1 MKQTF
6 WQRIRIR
13 RRIAIIDEHTLRE
26 LHSFRLSVLGITT
39 VLVVMFIITVLVL
52 SLLITH
58 TDLRTLLP
66 GYDENLRQ
74 TLLNESM
81 RVDSLSNA
89 VVLQRKYLD
98 VIRDITAG
106 EIKSDTV
113 QSLDSM
119 QLIFQEELMAAKR
132 EATEDF
138 VAQYESKEKDNL
150 ALFDIQNTAPILTI
164 FVPAHGVITQHYAP
178 RQGMNGVT
186 IQTHDKENICA
197 CLAGNIIMVNK
208 EWNDVYTVVI
218 QHANYTSIYRNLN
231 VVTRSVGDQV
241 KAGATIGIVNKDG
254 SLQFELWK
262 EGVSINPEEVIAF

>member
-13 RRIAIIDEHTLRE
+13 RRIVILDEHTLRE
-26 LHSFRLSVLGITT
+26 LHNFRLSVLGITT
-39 VLVVMFIITVLVL
+39 VLVTMFIITIVVL

-66 GYDENLRQ
+66 GYDENMRQ
-74 TLLNESM
+74 TLLDESM
-81 RVDSLSNA
+81 RVDSLHN
-89 VVLQRKYLD
+89 VVVMQRKYLD

-138 VAQYESKEKDNL
+138 MAQYESKEKDNL
-150 ALFDIQNTAPILTI
+150 ALFDIQSTTPMLTI
-164 FVPAHGVITQHYAP
+164 FVPAHGVITQHYDP

-186 IQTHDKENICA
+186 IQTRDKENICA
-197 CLAGNIIMVNK
+197 CLAGHVIMVNK

-218 QHANYTSIYRNLN
+218 QHVNYTSIYRNVN
-231 VVTRSVGDQV
+231 VVTRSVGDQLKV
-241 KAGATIGIVNKDG
+241 GATIGIVNKEG
-254 SLQFELWK
+254 LLQFELWK

>member
-13 RRIAIIDEHTLRE
+13 RRIVILDEHTLRE
-26 LHSFRLSVLGITT
+26 LHNFRLSVLGITT
-39 VLVVMFIITVLVL
+39 VLVTMFIITIVVL

-66 GYDENLRQ
+66 GYDENMRQ
-74 TLLNESM
+74 TLLDESM
-81 RVDSLSNA
+81 RVDSLHN
-89 VVLQRKYLD
+89 VVVMQRKYLD

-150 ALFDIQNTAPILTI
+150 ALFDIQSTTPILTI
-164 FVPAHGVITQHYAP
+164 FVPAHGVIAQHYDP

-208 EWNDVYTVVI
+208 EWNDVYTIVI

-231 VVTRSVGDQV
+231 VVTRSVGDQL
-241 KAGATIGIVNKDG
+241 KAGTTIGIVNKEG
-254 SLQFELWK
+254 LLQFELWK
-262 EGVSINPEEVIAF
+262 EGLSINPEEVIAF

>member
-6 WQRIRIR
+6 WQRIRVR

-39 VLVVMFIITVLVL
+39 VLVVMFIVTVVVL

-58 TDLRTLLP
+58 TSLRTLLP

-81 RVDSLSNA
+81 RVDSLNNA
-89 VVLQRKYLD
+89 VVMQRKYLD

-106 EIKSDTV
+106 EVKSDTV

-119 QLIFQEELMAAKR
+119 QLIFQEKLMEAKW

-150 ALFDIQNTAPILTI
+150 ALFDIQNTTPILTI
-164 FVPAHGVITQHYAP
+164 YVPAHGVILQHYDP
-178 RQGMNGVT
+178 RLGMNGVT
-186 IQTHDKENICA
+186 IQTRDKENVCA

-208 EWNDVYTVVI
+208 EWNDVYTIVI
-218 QHANYTSIYRNLN
+218 QHANYVSVYRN
-231 VVTRSVGDQV
+231 VDAVTRSVGDRL
-241 KAGATIGIVNKDG
+241 KAGATIGIVNKEG
-254 SLQFELWK
+254 PLQFELWK

>member
-39 VLVVMFIITVLVL
+39 VLVAMFIITVVVL
-52 SLLITH
+52 SLLIIH
-58 TDLRTLLP
+58 TNLRTFLP

-74 TLLNESM
+74 TLMDESM
-81 RVDSLSNA
+81 RVDSLNN
-89 VVLQRKYLD
+89 VVVMQRKYLD

-106 EIKSDTV
+106 EVKSDTV

-119 QLIFQEELMAAKR
+119 QLIFQEQLMAAKF

-138 VAQYESKEKDNL
+138 MDQYESKEKDNL
-150 ALFDIQNTAPILTI
+150 ALFDVQNTAPILTI
-164 FVPAHGVITQHYAP
+164 FIPAHGVVVEHYDP
-178 RQGMNGVT
+178 RQGQNGVT
-186 IQTHDKENICA
+186 IQTRDKENVCA
-197 CLAGNIIMVNK
+197 CLAGNIVMINK

-218 QHANYTSIYRNLN
+218 QHANYTSIYRNIN
-231 VVTRSVGDQV
+231 IVTRSVGDQL
-241 KAGATIGIVNKDG
+241 KAGTTIGIVNKEG